1 MNNENVSSN
10 PKQLKRSMSLMSAIS
25 TVVGTVIGAGVFFK
39 VSNVSEVTGST
50 SMSMLVWLLGGL
62 ITLCAGLTG
71 AELAAALPETG
82 GMLVYIERAYGKLPS
97 FLLGWAQV
105 IVYFP
110 ASIAAKGI
118 IFGTQL
124 VNLFHLDAKFIIL
137 IGAIALISVELIN
150 FLGAKIAG
158 AFQSITLF
166 FKLIPLALIVIFGL
180 MQPGGVHVSLFPVT
194 AGPGTGGFITAMG
207 AGLLATMYAYDGWI
221 HVGNIA
227 GEMKNP
233 SRDLPKAI
241 TGGILAVMAVYLFV
255 NFVFLHTLPLSALAG
270 NENAAMDVANKI
282 FGEWGGKLITI
293 GILISIYGT
302 LNGYTLTGM
311 RLPYV
316 MAEENSL
323 PFSKYLTRLN
333 KNQIPYIAGLFE
345 LVLAIA
351 LMFVGGFDTLTDML
365 VFVIWLFYTLVFV
378 GVIILRHREPDLPR
392 PYKVP
397 LYPWIPLIA
406 ILSGLFIIISTLF
419 TQFTLAMIGLG
430 VTLLG
435 LPVYYFTQ
443 RSHKRQAN

>member
-1 MNNENVSSN
+1 MNNDSSASN
-10 PKQLKRSMSLMSAIS
+10 PQELKRSMNLVSAIS
-25 TVVGTVIGAGVFFK
+25 TVMGTVIGAGVFFK

-62 ITLCAGLTG
+62 ISLCAGLTG
-71 AELAAALPETG
+71 AELAAALPQTG

-118 IFGTQL
+118 IFGTQV
-124 VNLFHLDAKFIIL
+124 VNLFHVDAKMIVPF
-137 IGAIALISVELIN
+137 GIAALVSVELIN
-150 FLGAKIAG
+150 FLGAKVAG

-180 MQPGGVHVSLFPVT
+180 LQPGGVTVSLFPVT
-194 AGPGTGGFITAMG
+194 AGSGTGGFITALG

-227 GEMKNP
+227 GELKNP
-233 SRDLPKAI
+233 SRDLPRAI
-241 TGGILAVMAVYLFV
+241 TGGIIGIMVIYLAV
-255 NFVFLHTLPLSALAG
+255 NFVFLHTLPLNALAG
-270 NENAAMDVANKI
+270 NESAAMDVAGKI
-282 FGEWGGKLITI
+282 FGGMGGKLITI
-293 GILISIYGT
+293 GILVSIYGT

-316 MAEENSL
+316 MAENKEL

-333 KNQIPYIAGLFE
+333 KNQIPYVAGLFQ
-345 LVLAIA
+345 LALAIA
-351 LMFVGGFDTLTDML
+351 LMFIGGFDTLTDML

-378 GVIILRHREPDLPR
+378 AVIVLRRREPDLPR

-397 LYPWIPLIA
+397 LYPIVPLIA
-406 ILSGLFIIISTLF
+406 ILSGVFIIVSTII
-419 TQFTLAMIGLG
+419 TQFTLAIIGIGL
-430 VTLLG
+430 TILG
-435 LPVYYFTQ
+435 LPVYYYMQ
-443 RSHKRQAN
+443 HLNKK